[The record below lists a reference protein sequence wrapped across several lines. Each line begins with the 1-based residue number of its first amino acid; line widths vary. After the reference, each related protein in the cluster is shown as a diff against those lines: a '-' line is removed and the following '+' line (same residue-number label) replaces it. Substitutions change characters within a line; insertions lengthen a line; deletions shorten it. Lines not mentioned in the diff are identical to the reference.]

1 MRIKNMNVSIR
12 DIAEKAGVHP
22 STVSLALRGSSR
34 IPEATRERIA
44 AIAEEIGYRP
54 NYIAKALA
62 GHKTQ
67 LIGIVVPKLHD
78 SYIID
83 VITAQ
88 ENWLQN
94 AGYGSLLTVTHVR
107 PQMEMKAVDDLI
119 GRGVDGIAF
128 NYIPKDLEV
137 MRYLDEQSRK
147 GVRFAMFGESEL
159 SKVVH
164 VSWEGEECGY
174 VITKYLLSLGHKR
187 IAHIAIDSDD
197 FRVEGYLR
205 ALREAGIP
213 IDPQLC
219 CTMDYGFQDVSDLRK
234 ELMSLKDRPTAI
246 FAYNDDLAAELMA
259 ELCDSGYDIPGDV
272 SIVGV
277 NDGWYSSKL
286 RVPLTTF
293 RLPAAQMGIELVK
306 LLVADPADQ
315 KLPLKKFRGEL
326 IIRKSTGPAAL

>member
-78 SYIID
+78 SYIVEI
-83 VITAQ
+83 ITAQ
-88 ENWLQN
+88 EKWLQN
-94 AGYGSLLTVTHVR
+94 AGYGSLLTVTHVM
-107 PQMEMKAVDDLI
+107 PDMEMKVVDDLI

-128 NYIPKDLEV
+128 DYIPTDSRV
-137 MRYLDEQSRK
+137 MKYLDKQSRS
-147 GVRFAMFGESEL
+147 GVRLSMFGESEL
-159 SKVVH
+159 ENVPH

-174 VITKYLLSLGHKR
+174 LLTKHLIDLGHRR
-187 IAHIAIDSDD
+187 IVYISFATGDL
-197 FRVEGYLR
+197 RLEGYLR
-205 ALREAGIP
+205 ALKEAGIP
-213 IDPQLC
+213 IDPHLC
-219 CTMDYGFQDVSDLRK
+219 YSLDYGFQDVSDLRK
-234 ELMSLKDRPTAI
+234 EIMSMRDRPSAI

-259 ELCDSGYDIPGDV
+259 ELCDAGYDIPGDV

-293 RLPAAQMGIELVK
+293 RLPAAQMGIEVVKRLVVDAK
-306 LLVADPADQ
+306 EQTRPV
-315 KLPLKKFRGEL
+315 KKFRGEL
-326 IIRKSTGPAAL
+326 IIRKSTGPAAG